1 MQLYKSY
8 VSKDNLGPA
17 GSGGGETRETQQGY
31 NRQREHLE
39 RNVEQLKNKI
49 TKVGAPS
56 GPASRAMDLLK
67 SKRSYLVMILS
78 VS

>member
-1 MQLYKSY
+1 MCLDAQVVQLYKSY

-49 TKVGAPS
+49 TKVGTP
-56 GPASRAMDLLK
+56 R
-67 SKRSYLVMILS
+67 RTCITR
-78 VS
+78 